1 MTYTHLLF
9 DLDGTLF
16 DFDAGETYA
25 FHKVCDT
32 FHIPY
37 SDEVLSLYQRI
48 NLSYWKA
55 YERGE
60 ITPAALAIARFR
72 DFLAA
77 VGKDGDPALMC
88 QLYQT
93 SLGEDCTMLFVYA
106 AFCMKEDI
114 SFPSLQMDEAPLS
127 TAAYLTLN

>member
-1 MTYTHLLF
+1 MTF
-9 DLDGTLF
+9 DGTLF
-16 DFDAGETYA
+16 DFDAGEIYA

-32 FHIPY
+32 FHIQY

-48 NLSYWKA
+48 NLPNWKA

-72 DFLAA
+72 DFLVA
-77 VGKDGDPALMC
+77 VGKDGDPVLMC

-93 SLGEDCTMLFVYA
+93 SSVKTALLFTMPFVYA
-106 AFCMKEDI
+106 AFYMKEDI

-127 TAAYLTLN
+127 TADYPTLN

>member
-16 DFDAGETYA
+16 DFDAGETCA

-72 DFLAA
+72 RFSYCCWQRRLDSGANC
-77 VGKDGDPALMC
+77 V
-88 QLYQT
+88 
-93 SLGEDCTMLFVYA
+93 
-106 AFCMKEDI
+106 
-114 SFPSLQMDEAPLS
+114 SFNRDQPW
-127 TAAYLTLN
+127 

>member
-1 MTYTHLLF
+1 MTYTNLLF

-60 ITPAALAIARFR
+60 ITSAALAIARFH

-77 VGKDGDPALMC
+77 VGKDGDPALSDKPWRRLHAYSRC
-88 QLYQT
+88 
-93 SLGEDCTMLFVYA
+93 SS
-106 AFCMKEDI
+106 CMPH
-114 SFPSLQMDEAPLS
+114 SV
-127 TAAYLTLN
+127 